1 MRTDDENKN
10 LADIL
15 FPDVVESREDILD
28 RYPRRNLPSDSM
40 VLRFAPSPTGF
51 LHIGGVFTSLISV
64 WLARQ
69 SNGISILRIEDTD
82 KGREVENG
90 VDLIVNGLKEFG
102 ISFDEGAMGNGKES
116 GEYGPYMQSRR
127 LNIYRVFAKD
137 MVSKGYAYPCF
148 LTSKELNGIRERQV
162 ELGERIGCYGDWAK
176 WKNATFDEV
185 ENELKKG
192 SGYVIRLNSTG
203 DFSKTFELTD
213 MVKGRVT
220 LHENDMDAVL
230 LKSDGFP
237 TYHFAH
243 PIDDT
248 LMGVTNVFRGDE
260 WFSSVPLHV
269 EIFEKLGFEQI
280 AYAHSSTLMKMDHGG
295 KRKLSKRKDPEA
307 SVEFYGVH
315 GYPIDGVTEYLL
327 NLINSNFYDWR
338 KANPGADFRE
348 FRISVEKLN
357 RAGALFDIVKLN
369 DVCKECIAS
378 FSAEE
383 LYERVLDWSERYHVE
398 LHNLLIMDRDFC
410 IKILGIERS
419 GEKIRKDIVKYED
432 VYEQFKMFFDDL
444 IEYEDISQ
452 RVSKDEQRRIL
463 EKYIERYTEMGSS
476 DEWFDDLRGVA
487 TELGYC
493 IDRKEYEGN
502 EKRFKGMV
510 GDVAMVLRVALTGR
524 TRTPDLYQ
532 IMMVLGKESVV
543 SKLKRYIG
551 GLFD

>member
-1 MRTDDENKN
+1 MRTEDENKK

-15 FPDVVESREDILD
+15 FPDVKDSREDILD
-28 RYPRRNLPSDSM
+28 RYPKRNLPSDSM

-51 LHIGGVFTSLISV
+51 LHIGGVFTSLVSV
-64 WLARQ
+64 SLARQ
-69 SNGISILRIEDTD
+69 SNGISILRVEDTD

-90 VDLIVNGLKEFG
+90 VDLIVNGLKEFD
-102 ISFDEGAMGNGKES
+102 ISFDEGAMGDGKEC

-137 MVSKGYAYPCF
+137 MVANGMAYPCF
-148 LTSKELNGIRERQV
+148 LTSEELNGIRERQV
-162 ELGERIGCYGDWAK
+162 ELGERIGCYGVWAK
-176 WKNATFDEV
+176 WKNATFSEI
-185 ENELKKG
+185 EKELETGVKF
-192 SGYVIRLNSTG
+192 VIRLNSTG

-269 EIFEKLGFEQI
+269 ELFEKLGFEQI
-280 AYAHSSTLMKMDHGG
+280 KYAHISPLMKIDNGG
-295 KRKLSKRKDPEA
+295 KRKLSKRKDPE
-307 SVEFYGVH
+307 SSIEYYGVH
-315 GYPIDGVTEYLL
+315 GYPVDGFTEYLL

-338 KANPGADFRE
+338 KENPTSNIRDFK
-348 FRISVEKLN
+348 ISVEKLN
-357 RAGALFDIVKLN
+357 RSGALFDIVKLN
-369 DVCKECIAS
+369 DVCKEYIAS
-378 FSAEE
+378 LSAEE
-383 LYERVLDWSERYHVE
+383 LYERVLDWSERYHAE
-398 LHNLLIMDRDFC
+398 LHNLLVKDREFC

-432 VYEQFKMFFDDL
+432 VFEQFKMFFDDL
-444 IEYEDISQ
+444 MEYEDISE
-452 RVSKDEQRRIL
+452 RVSKGEQRRIL
-463 EKYIERYTEMGSS
+463 ERYVERYTEVGSS
-476 DEWFDDLRGVA
+476 DEWFDDLKSIA

-493 IDRKEYEGN
+493 TDRREYEGN
-502 EKRFKGMV
+502 EEKFKGMV

-532 IMMVLGKESVV
+532 IMMVLGKDRVIRKMNEYMGS
-543 SKLKRYIG
+543 LG
-551 GLFD
+551 